1 MLSTLFDVTGAQ
13 EQIKVNGADAERED
27 AIVENFK
34 EANNQVRSSTPNGRP
49 IFLFLFYPVRRRNF
63 TRRLSIIFLFLLCF
77 FFFSLYEFD
86 TFSS

>member
-49 IFLFLFYPVRRRNF
+49 FCLF
-63 TRRLSIIFLFLLCF
+63 I
-77 FFFSLYEFD
+77 LYC
-86 TFSS
+86 